1 MLNSRQSASLLW
13 VGVIL
18 VAVLV
23 WPTGRK
29 SLVAIARTFLSRQIW
44 PVFAL
49 LALWSLALVLVGRR
63 IGIWTDA
70 LAADTWF
77 WFFTTAVVLL
87 FNLNKA
93 SKEPGFFGRTAKETF
108 GFTLILGFLS
118 DLYVLSVPVE
128 FVGLGILA
136 VLAGVSA
143 VAAHQRDSAEARKLA
158 DGCLSLVGL
167 TILALALFSLITN
180 WSNEDAPGLVRQLLM
195 PAWMTLGVLPYIYA
209 VSLYAVYEMAFK
221 WIGFRNTAG
230 FRARCAAKAAVVVR
244 LRGRAML
251 VDKFNLPWATRS
263 ADAGSFR
270 AALAV
275 VDEFK
280 DDLARR
286 EQEKQDAAERLI
298 RLAGVDG
305 VDDEGRRLDRREFE
319 ETTRALRWIGT
330 CQMGWGRRETGY
342 RADILDVVGDLSSHG
357 LPGDGGITVLVSPDG
372 GSWYAWRRTS
382 SGWVFAIG
390 AAGPPP
396 DQWEYDGPV
405 PPEGFPGESSDWG
418 SGPHDYDTGPNW

>member
-1 MLNSRQSASLLW
+1 MLNDRQIATLLW
-13 VGVIL
+13 IGL
-18 VAVLV
+18 VLAAVLI

-29 SLVAIARTFLSRQIW
+29 SLVDITRTFLSRKIW

-87 FNLNKA
+87 FNLNRV
-93 SKEPGFFGRTAKETF
+93 SKEPGFFKRTAKETF
-108 GFTLILGFLS
+108 GFTLIFGFLS

-128 FVGLGILA
+128 FVGQGILA

-143 VAAHQRDSAEARKLA
+143 VAAHQREAADARRLV
-158 DGCLSLVGL
+158 DGCLSVVGL
-167 TILALALFSLITN
+167 TILALALFSLVTN
-180 WSNEDAPGLVRQLLM
+180 WSNDEAPDLARDLLM
-195 PAWMTLGVLPYIYA
+195 PAWMTLGVLPYIYVVA
-209 VSLYAVYEMAFK
+209 LYAGYQMVYT
-221 WIGFRNTAG
+221 WIDFRNEAS
-230 FRARCAAKAAVVVR
+230 FKARCSAKAAVIVR
-244 LRGRAML
+244 LHGQAML
-251 VDKFNLPWATRS
+251 VDKFKLPWATR
-263 ADAGSFR
+263 AAEAGSFR

-275 VDEFK
+275 VDEFE

-286 EQEKQDAAERLI
+286 EQEKRDAAARLI
-298 RLAGVDG
+298 RFAGVDG
-305 VDDEGRRLDRREFE
+305 VDDKGRRLDRREFE

-357 LPGDGGITVLVSPDG
+357 LSGRFAFQRGVT
-372 GSWYAWRRTS
+372 WS
-382 SGWVFAIG
+382 SRSQLGRPA
-390 AAGPPP
+390 
-396 DQWEYDGPV
+396 
-405 PPEGFPGESSDWG
+405 
-418 SGPHDYDTGPNW
+418 